1 MNCRGRPI
9 TPVSDIEHAKTA
21 EEYKRLP
28 FFAIARKVR
37 KDKLEFGLLTRK
49 ASQANKL
56 AGSKVLHFLSHS
68 KEKKTKKKNTQK

>member
-49 ASQANKL
+49 A
-56 AGSKVLHFLSHS
+56 
-68 KEKKTKKKNTQK
+68 